1 MIKRKI
7 GSEGDIPLSSTPKG
21 ADGDQVKTEVTEGI
35 FLWGEVNPNS
45 TAPEMRPNYNYP
57 LVAGPEVSAKVTS
70 VSFEPGARTEWNL
83 PQIPWTW

>member
-1 MIKRKI
+1 M
-7 GSEGDIPLSSTPKG
+7 SSTPKG

-57 LVAGPEVSAKVTS
+57 LVAGPEVSVKVTS
-70 VSFEPGARTEWNL
+70 VSFEPGARTK
-83 PQIPWTW
+83 

>member
-1 MIKRKI
+1 MVKRKI
-7 GSEGDIPLSSTPKG
+7 GSEGDTPLNSKPTG

-35 FLWGEVNPNS
+35 FPLGKVNPNS

-57 LVAGPEVSAKVTS
+57 LVASPEVSAKVTS

-83 PQIPWTW
+83 PQIPWT